1 MLARRL
7 PLEPEAASFVTPRTD
22 SLEDSCPRVYDDA
35 SAIPPTPV
43 TSEENNECGS
53 WYMTGTRLLLGTSLT
68 VIALIGVWGVIDPQG
83 IVAIASRVV
92 ERYFDSRGWFLMLS
106 VSGLLILCFVL
117 AFSRYGDI
125 RLGADDDRPEF
136 TTPSWI
142 AMLFAAGM
150 GVGLL
155 FWAVAEPL
163 THFRF
168 AKELL
173 PEPLAA
179 EQALLATNFHW
190 GIHAWAI
197 YGATALTI
205 AYFSFR
211 RGTPMLVSAPILHLF
226 GSESW
231 ARIVG
236 WLSDFMAIVAIAIGV
251 GGSIAMGVFQVADGI
266 DVMIGGSGAA
276 PWLIGLVFVLIVASY
291 IPPLLV
297 DLGSGMSR
305 LSNIA
310 VAIAVALVVFTVF
323 LGPTEY
329 LLNSVL
335 GSFGQYVV
343 EAVPRGFQTF
353 SFFDDSLGRWFK
365 DWTLTYMVW
374 WIAWGPFVGVFVAR
388 ISRGRTIREFV
399 LGVLV
404 GPTLFSVI
412 WFGAFGGI
420 GLFEALKGPGE
431 LLALTQTNVERVTF
445 ALLERLPLTTL
456 TTAATLVAAF
466 LFVVTSVVSAAFVL
480 GTFSVAGDPNPKP
493 RIRLI
498 WGGLL
503 GILGAAMILS
513 GSIDAVKK
521 LISLGALPFVF
532 ITVLLLVCLVRALAQ
547 EFSEESTDADR

>member
-1 MLARRL
+1 
-7 PLEPEAASFVTPRTD
+7 
-22 SLEDSCPRVYDDA
+22 
-35 SAIPPTPV
+35 
-43 TSEENNECGS
+43 
-53 WYMTGTRLLLGTSLT
+53 MTATQALLGASLI
-68 VIALIGVWGVIDPQG
+68 VIAAVGIWGVVDPAG
-83 IVAIASRVV
+83 VVAVASVAV
-92 ERYFDSRGWFLMLS
+92 EQYFRSRGWFVMLS
-106 VSGLLILCFVL
+106 VSGMLILCVAL

-125 RLGADDDRPEF
+125 RLGADDDQPEF
-136 TTPSWI
+136 STPTWI

-168 AKELL
+168 ARGLMAD
-173 PEPLAA
+173 PLAA
-179 EQALLATNFHW
+179 HQALLATNFHW

-211 RGTPMLVSAPILHLF
+211 RGTPMLVSAPIVYLF
-226 GSESW
+226 PGERW
-231 ARIVG
+231 AGIVG

-266 DVMIGGSGAA
+266 DVMLGGDGAGQ
-276 PWLIGLVFVLIVASY
+276 WLVVLVFVIMVGSY

-305 LSNIA
+305 LSNLA
-310 VAIAVALVVFTVF
+310 MAIAIGLVVYTIV
-323 LGPTEY
+323 LGPTQF
-329 LLNSVL
+329 LLNSVF
-335 GSFGQYVV
+335 GGFGQYLT
-343 EAVPRGFQTF
+343 EAIPRGFQTF
-353 SFFDDSLGRWFK
+353 TFFEDAVSKWFK

-399 LGVLV
+399 LGVLI
-404 GPTLFSVI
+404 GPTVFSII

-420 GLFEALKGPGE
+420 GLFEALRGEGE

-445 ALLERLPLTTL
+445 ALLERLPLSGL
-456 TTAATLVAAF
+456 TTIATIIAAF
-466 LFVVTSVVSAAFVL
+466 LFIVTSVVSAAFVL
-480 GTFSVAGDPNPKP
+480 GTFSTGGDPDPKP

-503 GILGAAMILS
+503 GVIGAAMILS
-513 GSIDAVKK
+513 GSIDAVKR
-521 LISLGALPFVF
+521 LIALGALPFVF
-532 ITVLLLVCLVRALAQ
+532 ITVLLVVCLIRALG
-547 EFSEESTDADR
+547 EENIKEPANANR